1 MQYIVAFASP
11 SMLFK
16 FCIHFLRKIG
26 KFSPSIPKKKWY
38 LYKEFRIPSQS
49 LNFKTLGLHDYRWT
63 RNMVK
68 KYSISYLVNHW
79 NFSSHNINPLHTLM
93 TRVKARH
100 FTAST
105 DNLAQRL
112 SIYIYTHTH
121 IYFIFFLLF
130 SKQFNSDCKGFTQ
143 RNYPTPAKPE
153 KKTQIVQPS

>member
-1 MQYIVAFASP
+1 
-11 SMLFK
+11 MLFK

-38 LYKEFRIPSQS
+38 LYKEFRIPSQK
-49 LNFKTLGLHDYRWT
+49 LNFKTSELRDYRWT

-79 NFSSHNINPLHTLM
+79 NFSSHNINALHTLM

-112 SIYIYTHTH
+112 SIYTYIHTHTH
-121 IYFIFFLLF
+121 TYIFYFFFFFSVSNLILIVRGLPREIIQHLPSQRKKPKLF
-130 SKQFNSDCKGFTQ
+130 N
-143 RNYPTPAKPE
+143 PAR
-153 KKTQIVQPS
+153 KTYDK

>member
-1 MQYIVAFASP
+1 MQYIIAFASS

-38 LYKEFRIPSQS
+38 LYKEFRIPSQR
-49 LNFKTLGLHDYRWT
+49 LNFKTSGLQDYRWT
-63 RNMVK
+63 RNMAK

-100 FTAST
+100 FIAST

-112 SIYIYTHTH
+112 STHTH
-121 IYFIFFLLF
+121 IFFLLLF
-130 SKQFNSDCKGFTQ
+130 SKQFNSDCKGFTE
-143 RNYPTPAKPE
+143 RNYPTLAKPE
-153 KKTQIVQPS
+153 KKPK